1 VVTFQILPNG
11 TIANVQVLRSS
22 GNPSVDYSA
31 RRAVLDSNPL
41 ERLPAGYGG
50 SNVSVEFWFD
60 FRR

>member
-1 VVTFQILPNG
+1 
-11 TIANVQVLRSS
+11 VQVLRSS
-22 GNPSVDYSA
+22 GNASVDYSA
-31 RRAVLDSNPL
+31 RRAVLDSSPL